1 MYMYFQF
8 YVCECVHFLHI
19 SVLCVCA
26 YFVCGCERELVQCVF
41 FDHVTDCSVWHGN
54 VLKFIYL
61 FDRKRAAYLE
71 DYRRKARKKIP
82 ALLCSI
88 LKNCSMLLWQLI
100 FLK

>member
-1 MYMYFQF
+1 MYVN
-8 YVCECVHFLHI
+8 VCIFCIFLCCV
-19 SVLCVCA
+19 SVRILCVGVNESW
-26 YFVCGCERELVQCVF
+26 FSVCF